1 MKNYYITESTKS
13 LEDYTR
19 SYEALLPHTTITC
32 EANTEKFKSDA
43 HGIISDQFYIGSNT
57 TEYLSSIEVLDNSSC
72 ILSIPLTGNFNV
84 TIDNQPSRNFSPKTG
99 GLIAPVKRILFTS
112 VTDVVHDLIIIMNC
126 KRIMSRLKTQYN
138 ITLFPENFI
147 ELDLSNEKI
156 NVIKNFI
163 QTTIETAKNFP
174 NLTESYILKANVQEL
189 TLLLISDIVASS
201 IHVEPIKHKNA
212 DLILV
217 ERAEMLMENECET
230 LIRVKDIANKLY
242 TTTRTLQK
250 AFKRYRSYSPIQFL
264 KIRKLHRARKLL
276 MVQGPGNFTIK
287 QAALKSGIS
296 DINRF
301 SKDYSTLFG
310 ELPSITVKNNYLRI

>member
-57 TEYLSSIEVLDNSSC
+57 TEYLSSIEVLYTASC

-163 QTTIETAKNFP
+163 QTTIETAKSFP
-174 NLTESYILKANVQEL
+174 NLTESYILKANIQEL

-201 IHVEPIKHKNA
+201 INVEPIKHKNA
-212 DLILV
+212 DLTLV
-217 ERAEMLMENECET
+217 ERAEMLMENEC
-230 LIRVKDIANKLY
+230 
-242 TTTRTLQK
+242 
-250 AFKRYRSYSPIQFL
+250 
-264 KIRKLHRARKLL
+264 
-276 MVQGPGNFTIK
+276 
-287 QAALKSGIS
+287 
-296 DINRF
+296 
-301 SKDYSTLFG
+301 
-310 ELPSITVKNNYLRI
+310 